1 MEKKILVVM
10 GRFGDI
16 YMAAKQLNEP
26 CKIACAPEFC
36 QIVYDLFP
44 QHEVIIME
52 DIPKYNAK
60 LAAHICRMKYPD
72 HKVVSAQQDGTMLD
86 EYMGFRNFQ
95 AYQEYHAS
103 TL

>member
-16 YMAAKQLNEP
+16 YMAAKQLKEP

-60 LAAHICRMKYPD
+60 LAAQLCRIKYPD
-72 HKVVSAQQDGTMLD
+72 HKVVSAQQDGTTLE
-86 EYMGFRNFQ
+86 EYISFRNFQ